1 MSRFGFLIPA
11 LLLVSG
17 PIAAPGSARA
27 QAVAQT
33 TCEWYARTA
42 VKQQQENEQKKCG
55 FKGPAWTSDLKAH
68 QIWCAGVSPEEW
80 RRSAQ
85 KRDQDLAA
93 CGRK

>member
-1 MSRFGFLIPA
+1 MGRLLTSIPA
-11 LLLVSG
+11 LVLVAG
-17 PIAAPGSARA
+17 MIVAPGPAGA

-68 QIWCAGVSPEEW
+68 QAWCASVSPEEW

-93 CGRK
+93 CARK